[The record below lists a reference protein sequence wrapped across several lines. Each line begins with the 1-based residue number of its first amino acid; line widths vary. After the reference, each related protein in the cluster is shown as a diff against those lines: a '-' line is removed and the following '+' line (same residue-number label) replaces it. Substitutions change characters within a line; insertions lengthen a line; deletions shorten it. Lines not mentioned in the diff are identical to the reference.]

1 MLRALF
7 KLILLV
13 VVVVAVG
20 GFFLGW
26 WSGRD
31 LMPEGGVGTA
41 GRIDVERAKET
52 GAKIGDKTAEAAR
65 ATARDA
71 REALDDGALTA
82 KIKAKMA
89 LDDTVKALDINVDTR
104 DGAVTVRGKVRSAA
118 ERDRALQLARETN
131 GVRRVVDQLTIE
143 IDR

>member
-13 VVVVAVG
+13 IVLVAVG

-41 GRIDVERAKET
+41 GRIDVERAKEA
-52 GAKIGDKTAEAAR
+52 GAKIGDRTAEAAR
-65 ATARDA
+65 ATAHDA
-71 REALDDGALTA
+71 KEALDDGALTA

-104 DGAVTVRGKVRSAA
+104 DGAVTLRGKVRSAA

-131 GVRRVVDQLTIE
+131 GVRRVIDQLTIE
-143 IDR
+143 INR